1 MAHYVHL
8 CTYINMKM
16 LTVYITFANHLQNI
30 IQHPALKVNSIKKKN
45 SVAFSP
51 QANHTD
57 RAAAAGRRS

>member
-1 MAHYVHL
+1 
-8 CTYINMKM
+8 MKM